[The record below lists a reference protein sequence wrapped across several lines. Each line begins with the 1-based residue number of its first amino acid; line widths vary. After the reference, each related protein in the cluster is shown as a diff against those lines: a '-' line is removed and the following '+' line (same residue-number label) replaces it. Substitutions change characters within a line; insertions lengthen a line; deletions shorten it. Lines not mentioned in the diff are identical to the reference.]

1 MDFIEPLPTSDGF
14 DSILVIVDRLTK
26 WSIYIPT
33 TTTINSQKLAQLIL
47 DNVIAQHG
55 IPESIVSDR
64 GTKFVSRFWKHITSR
79 IGIQVR
85 LSTAYHPQ
93 TDGQTERMNQILEH
107 YLRTFGNYLQD
118 DWSTWLGLASFV
130 YNNSTHSGTQH
141 SPFFANF
148 GYHPRWIDD
157 VRTMEGPDVPTASQM
172 VTDLLDLH
180 SLCSANIAE
189 ANRRYSKYYDAKRID
204 GPRYKVGDL
213 VLLSLK
219 NIKTKRPSKKL
230 DLKLAGPYPIIEN
243 IGSHAH
249 RLQLPP
255 TMKIHNVFHTSL
267 LQPYRQ
273 PSYPTQND
281 LRPGPI
287 EIDDDGE
294 IYEISTILNSR
305 NNPHTGKLEYLI
317 EWVGYE
323 GDDSETG
330 WEPKENLVEA
340 DEYLA
345 DFHTR
350 YPDKPRADRPRRAR
364 PRRT

>member
-1 MDFIEPLPTSDGF
+1 M
-14 DSILVIVDRLTK
+14 
-26 WSIYIPT
+26 YIPT
-33 TTTINSQKLAQLIL
+33 STTINSQKLAQLIL

-55 IPESIVSDR
+55 VPESIVSDR
-64 GTKFVSRFWKHITSR
+64 GSKFVSKFWRHVTSHI
-79 IGIQVR
+79 GVELR

-93 TDGQTERMNQILEH
+93 TDGQTEQINQVLEH

-141 SPFFANF
+141 SPFYANF

-157 VRTMEGPDVPTASQM
+157 VRPSAGHDVPAATQM
-172 VTDLLDLH
+172 VADLKELH
-180 SLCSANIAE
+180 AACSANIAE
-189 ANRRYSKYYDAKRID
+189 ANRRYSKYYDAKRIES
-204 GPRYKVGDL
+204 PQYKVGDL
-213 VLLSLK
+213 VLLSLR

-230 DLKLAGPYPIIEN
+230 DLRRAGPYPIIEC
-243 IGSHAH
+243 IGSHAY

-267 LQPYRQ
+267 LHRYRQ
-273 PSYPTQND
+273 PSYSTQSD
-281 LRPGPI
+281 ARPGPV
-287 EIDDDGE
+287 EVDNEGE
-294 IYEISTILNSR
+294 VYEISSILNSR
-305 NNPHTGKLEYLI
+305 NHPRTGKLEYLI
-317 EWVGYE
+317 EWLGYE

-330 WEPKENLVEA
+330 WEPKENLIEA

-350 YPDKPRADRPRRAR
+350 YPDKPARDKRPAPKSRRH
-364 PRRT
+364 